1 MGDDTSAKY
10 LYGRLAK
17 RDIPVVGMRPLL
29 GGRLANVM
37 QDVLVQMKQMR
48 PEESAAAW
56 DFRFAGSFP
65 KVLTVLSGM
74 TYKEHLQDNL
84 RTFSPL
90 NGPTAP

>member
-1 MGDDTSAKY
+1 MGLS
-10 LYGRLAK
+10 
-17 RDIPVVGMRPLL
+17 
-29 GGRLANVM
+29 
-37 QDVLVQMKQMR
+37 
-48 PEESAAAW
+48 
-56 DFRFAGSFP
+56 RFAGSFP